1 MPINL
6 INSGKNYCGICS
18 LTYATW
24 KHNSWGISWNVL
36 LFHSVST
43 SDLQQH
49 YWKHWFKGTVHPEIN
64 YCQSLFWICKSH
76 SFPCNYSEWRLTSSK
91 KLASSIGLQGSEETS
106 PLLDATLM
114 FYTLIYASILTH
126 AELHQWNKIIY
137 FQFFI
142 FSVHFNMCIFKQ
154 WIFQLGRVRVRVR
167 IGSARIVIVKWF
179 FEECR

>member
-1 MPINL
+1 MLYINYIMKLHSCIHSIIVKLTKNQILYRHNGALRLKLYSRCRASSSFKSQCFCVPINL
-6 INSGKNYCGICS
+6 INSRKNDCGICS

-106 PLLDATLM
+106 PLLDATLK

-126 AELHQWNKIIY
+126 AELH
-137 FQFFI
+137 
-142 FSVHFNMCIFKQ
+142 
-154 WIFQLGRVRVRVR
+154 
-167 IGSARIVIVKWF
+167 
-179 FEECR
+179 